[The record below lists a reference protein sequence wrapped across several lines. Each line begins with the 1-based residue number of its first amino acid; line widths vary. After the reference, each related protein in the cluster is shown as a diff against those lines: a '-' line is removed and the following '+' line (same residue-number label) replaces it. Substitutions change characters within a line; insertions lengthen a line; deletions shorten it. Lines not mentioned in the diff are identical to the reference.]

1 VAATI
6 VLDQQ
11 VRNGRYDTA
20 SLAVPDGTQFI
31 EMFST
36 MSDVDAR
43 DASKRCLIAIKVTY
57 DGITWVDNP
66 AWSTEWTG
74 GGTNKS
80 GGPNPP
86 GLGISAEPD
95 AQGRPPARA
104 MITIDT
110 EGFSLNMGV
119 TLKFE

>member
-11 VRNGRYDTA
+11 VRNGRYD
-20 SLAVPDGTQFI
+20 
-31 EMFST
+31 T